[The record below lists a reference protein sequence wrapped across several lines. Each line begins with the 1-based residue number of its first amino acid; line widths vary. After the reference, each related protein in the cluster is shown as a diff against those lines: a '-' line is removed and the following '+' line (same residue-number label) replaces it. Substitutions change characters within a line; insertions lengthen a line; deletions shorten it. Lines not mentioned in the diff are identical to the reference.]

1 MNVGN
6 IITSLKIEE
15 DNFNIS
21 PSLDDADIN
30 LPTLIIGWNN
40 IKEKYKGKL
49 SILHKKIN
57 DNLYWTF
64 SPQERKVD
72 FEKDIVEFKKLCF
85 DNIGKDIHYV
95 YIDPLHTTLKTIKK
109 IIKKIYSFSFTI
121 SYVSSNDMLYILGD
135 NIIFGVD
142 LNIMEFIGIKKSK
155 IINKINDLPESILV
169 GNEIFNKCKDLV
181 SKLNNKNRLVPYIV
195 KYGKYY

>member
-6 IITSLKIEE
+6 IITSIKIEE
-15 DNFNIS
+15 DNFNIT
-21 PSLDDADIN
+21 PSLDDVDIN

-72 FEKDIVEFKKLCF
+72 FEKDVIEFKKLCF

-95 YIDPLHTTLKTIKK
+95 YIDPIHTQLKTIKK
-109 IIKKIYSFSFTI
+109 ILKKIYSFSFTI
-121 SYVSSNDMLYILGD
+121 SYVSNNDMLYILGD
-135 NIIFGVD
+135 NIIFG
-142 LNIMEFIGIKKSK
+142 
-155 IINKINDLPESILV
+155 
-169 GNEIFNKCKDLV
+169 
-181 SKLNNKNRLVPYIV
+181 
-195 KYGKYY
+195 